1 MQFNL
6 VYSERGDSGIKCN
19 NLYLS
24 WQTVLKNL
32 RLEKITLDLRMTWI
46 DCDFNRWM
54 QHLLSEYREEDVVDE
69 VAVFPL
75 PTQAV

>member
-46 DCDFNRWM
+46 DCHLNRSLSSRL
-54 QHLLSEYREEDVVDE
+54 QAPPADSPHLDRTL
-69 VAVFPL
+69 AFL
-75 PTQAV
+75 